1 MAVVIAGAGSGIG
14 LRLAELLGAR
24 GEAIVALDLAFP
36 RVAHEALLAA
46 VGGAKERLA
55 MFEVDIRDG
64 ERVRTALTEGVAA
77 LGPASLVVNCAGILD
92 AREFTE
98 ISEADFRRVIDTN
111 LIGSR
116 NVAAAAVELLGP
128 GGRLVLTASLA
139 GLVTNYGYSSY
150 SASKFGVIALADV
163 LRMELRPRG
172 IAVSVVAP
180 PEVETPMV
188 VEERRSAPGAT
199 TRMKLLAGS
208 LSLDPAA
215 EAILAGIDRGEFLI
229 IPSRR
234 AKIVALLSRVLPRPL
249 LHAIVDQ
256 VIRRERRRA

>member
-1 MAVVIAGAGSGIG
+1 MS
-14 LRLAELLGAR
+14 RQPPSR
-24 GEAIVALDLAFP
+24 CS
-36 RVAHEALLAA
+36 
-46 VGGAKERLA
+46 ER
-55 MFEVDIRDG
+55 
-64 ERVRTALTEGVAA
+64 
-77 LGPASLVVNCAGILD
+77 
-92 AREFTE
+92 
-98 ISEADFRRVIDTN
+98 
-111 LIGSR
+111 
-116 NVAAAAVELLGP
+116 

-188 VEERRSAPGAT
+188 LEERRSAPGAT
-199 TRMKLLAGS
+199 TRLKLLAGS
-208 LSLDPAA
+208 LPLDPAA
-215 EAILAGIDRGEFLI
+215 KAILAGIDRGEFLI

-234 AKIVALLSRVLPRPL
+234 AKMAALLPRVLPRPL

>member
-1 MAVVIAGAGSGIG
+1 MPVVITGAGSGIG
-14 LRLAELLGAR
+14 LRLAELLATR

-36 RVAHEALLAA
+36 RIAREALLAA
-46 VGGAKERLA
+46 VGGAEERLVT
-55 MFEVDIRDG
+55 FEVDVRNG
-64 ERVRTALTEGVAA
+64 ERVRAAIVEGVAT
-77 LGPASLVVNCAGILD
+77 LGTPSLVLNCAGILD

-116 NVAAAAVELLGP
+116 NVAAAAVEVLGP

-172 IAVSVVAP
+172 IAVSVITP
-180 PEVETPMV
+180 PEVETPML
-188 VEERRSAPGAT
+188 VEERRSAPAAT
-199 TRMKLLAGS
+199 TRMKQLAGS
-208 LSLDPAA
+208 LPLDPAA

-234 AKIVALLSRVLPRPL
+234 AKMTALLPRVLPRRL
-249 LHAIVDQ
+249 THAIVDL